1 MHDELTR
8 VDIRKMQEEIDY
20 RKSEITP
27 KLKEQLKAARDLGDL
42 SENDEYHS
50 VKRALNKNYG
60 RIRYLQAM
68 IDTAVVIDTDSASD
82 VVGLFD
88 KITIFDEEENE
99 ESCQEISSGSA
110 EAENAEDCEPDV
122 IAEDIILP
130 PVEDFSGDIDEDTI
144 VVMEDSLPM
153 KYSLPEKNSKDSL
166 TPDRLQ
172 RSIVNEHPEALHEV
186 QKNNPVVEEIADL
199 FNGMVIDIHR

>member
-1 MHDELTR
+1 MHDELTK

-68 IDTAVVIDTDSASD
+68 IDTAVVIDTDSAD
-82 VVGLFD
+82 DAVGLFD
-88 KITIFDEEENE
+88 KVTIYDEEEDEEKVVSIVTTLRNDIFDGYISKESPFGRAILGHKVGDRVEIKANE
-99 ESCQEISSGSA
+99 KYSYFVVIRHIEKGEDNEALPISS
-110 EAENAEDCEPDV
+110 
-122 IAEDIILP
+122 
-130 PVEDFSGDIDEDTI
+130 
-144 VVMEDSLPM
+144 
-153 KYSLPEKNSKDSL
+153 Y
-166 TPDRLQ
+166 
-172 RSIVNEHPEALHEV
+172 
-186 QKNNPVVEEIADL
+186 
-199 FNGMVIDIHR
+199 

>member
-1 MHDELTR
+1 MHDELTK

-50 VKRALNKNYG
+50 VRRALNKNYG

-68 IDTAVVIDTDSASD
+68 IDTAVVIDIDSAED

-88 KITIFDEEENE
+88 RVTLYDEEMEEERTVSIVTTLRNDVIDGYISKESPFGRAILGHKVGDRVQITVSDTYSYYVQIRKIEKGEDNE
-99 ESCQEISSGSA
+99 ALPISS
-110 EAENAEDCEPDV
+110 
-122 IAEDIILP
+122 
-130 PVEDFSGDIDEDTI
+130 
-144 VVMEDSLPM
+144 
-153 KYSLPEKNSKDSL
+153 Y
-166 TPDRLQ
+166 
-172 RSIVNEHPEALHEV
+172 
-186 QKNNPVVEEIADL
+186 
-199 FNGMVIDIHR
+199 